1 MKTYKKKLLFSI
13 LSATLFCLLFLSSCE
28 NFLKGENVRREI
40 EDSIAWNNAKDISI
54 NLSCKEDMGIIIP
67 ESTMTGKLGYDMEI
81 QFIPNTEKY
90 VIKNQ
95 NKIFKAVSR
104 KDDSKSLEDYVKFT
118 PVKQSELDKKDGIYR
133 AKVKVIKE
141 NQDILICP
149 DCILLPAV
157 TSYTPATGTKNFANT
172 SVVITF
178 NMLIPQNKIKDNI
191 SIFYN
196 DIDCTS
202 QLFETPV
209 VSEVQYNN
217 GEKRTQVTIKPKALA
232 LRNFIKD
239 DQSASVIDM
248 DVLLSEE
255 IGIVEENVTIP
266 LKQDS
271 NSKFKVRYS
280 SEIELDPPTENIFF
294 VTAHEIELDS
304 AETLSDGKFAMG
316 DFDLSNTKADSEKI
330 IQNKCGSILYIYGK
344 YFDDGSGVKNVSVVE
359 QRIKARTNYTDV
371 TEDEIPVT
379 YQADS
384 ENAEFFDDG
393 TGFTTFYI
401 KHPIQSEEGA
411 VNLKVSVK
419 DFCDN
424 VSTIKN
430 FTAMKMDKIGE
441 GFTHAL
447 YNSTS
452 NTTPTFADY
461 IQNYKK
467 VRIQLGHHNYIYG
480 TIYDPNE
487 RFTLIGK
494 YPDKNGVEFSE
505 QCTYVSDN
513 NYTLEL
519 NVDSLNGL
527 PFHVIIRDEFGHEKE
542 ADFTFPEPPVLKS
555 ITEKPDR
562 EDGRYE
568 VIFYD
573 SVLLYELDAQGNGT
587 KLNSTRI
594 DNSTVAY
601 YCDPNLQYYVCNTRY
616 SFYGQP
622 QLFEVTK
629 LQTPDNVVITDVS
642 CSTTEET
649 GFYNMTVSV
658 APDSWQ
664 KFDRIFI
671 DDSFTAVWNFK
682 KDSLTHTISYSIS
695 AAGTQHILFGSK
707 GVSRSNGTPIN
718 VVVDKAALDNEAPD
732 IYGLTG
738 NQTWKSTFEDADY
751 YNYELADAYNDISYG
766 DLSFE
771 NYSGDEDSIE
781 IASGSEIIYH
791 IPVWA
796 LEEASKKN
804 NGSVD
809 SYISST
815 RFTKAFLEC
824 EDVADNYRDEY
835 KELIFNTLTTFKVSG
850 YQYDEDSPTCN
861 LVAKPK
867 SNKDNLGSVN
877 IYVAKLTAPTAQD
890 EIYYNWVQE
899 GSAQSK
905 TTAKSDDKY
914 TISGVSLPK
923 NSFVKILVQKNGGV
937 FADAQ
942 YIYTGSTRNTKEYDY
957 IIANGS
963 SKDSVVV
970 SSDAPVFVHT
980 LVTSKA
986 YDECKDWSIEEWEH
1000 HRKHI
1005 GDKYLNFTN
1014 GSLPKIYSI
1023 PMDIIKQEGWKHY
1036 VVVAHFADGSTV
1048 MSGVMQK

>member
-1 MKTYKKKLLFSI
+1 MKPSAKKSLLNISGK
-13 LSATLFCLLFLSSCE
+13 TLFCLLFLSSCE
-28 NFLKGENVRREI
+28 NFLNGGNVRNQI
-40 EDSIAWNNAKDISI
+40 EDKIAYKNAKDISI
-54 NLSCKEDMGIIIP
+54 SLDCKDMGIIIP

-104 KDDSKSLEDYVKFT
+104 KDVSKSLEDYVKFT
-118 PVKQSELDKKDGIYR
+118 PVKQTELDKKDGIYR

-141 NQDILICP
+141 NEDILICP
-149 DCILLPAV
+149 DCILLPSV
-157 TSYTPATGTKNFANT
+157 TSYTPAAGTKNFANT
-172 SVVITF
+172 PVVITF

-202 QLFETPV
+202 QLFENPV
-209 VSEVQYNN
+209 VSEVLIN

-248 DVLLSEE
+248 DVSLSEE
-255 IGIVEENVTIP
+255 IVIVEENITIP

-316 DFDLSNTKADSEKI
+316 DFDLSKTKADSEKI

-467 VRIQLGHHNYIYG
+467 VRIQLGHPNYIYG

-562 EDGRYE
+562 EDGKYE

-642 CSTTEET
+642 CSKNET
-649 GFYNMTVSV
+649 AGYYNMTVSV

-695 AAGTQHILFGSK
+695 AAGTQHTLFGSK

-751 YNYELADAYNDISYG
+751 YNYKLADAYNDISYG
-766 DLSFE
+766 FLDFD
-771 NYSGDEDSIE
+771 NYSGYLDPDE
-781 IASGSEIIYH
+781 IAPETEFIFH
-791 IPVWA
+791 IPVWD
-796 LEEASKKN
+796 LEEASEKN
-804 NGSVD
+804 NGSVA
-809 SYISST
+809 SYISSSM
-815 RFTKAFLEC
+815 FTKAFLEC
-824 EDVADNYRDEY
+824 EDVAGNYRDEY
-835 KELIFNTLTTFKVSG
+835 KELIFNTLTTFKVSN
-850 YQYDEDSPTCN
+850 YQYDPDSPTCN
-861 LVAKPK
+861 LVAEPK
-867 SNKDNLGSVN
+867 SNKDSLGTVN
-877 IYVAKLTAPTAQD
+877 VYVAKLTPPSAQSN
-890 EIYYNWVQE
+890 EIYYSWIQE
-899 GSAQSK
+899 GDAQNKSAEK
-905 TTAKSDDKY
+905 TGSKY

-923 NSFVKILVQKNGGV
+923 DSFVKILVKKNQDV

-942 YIYTGSTRNTKEYDY
+942 YIYTGAVQNTGEYDY

-970 SSDAPVFVHT
+970 SSDAPAFVHT
-980 LVTSKA
+980 LVTGKT
-986 YDECKDWSIEEWEH
+986 YEECKDWTIEEWEH
-1000 HRKHI
+1000 HRRHI
-1005 GDKYLNFTN
+1005 GDKYLEFTT
-1014 GSLPKIYSI
+1014 GSLPKVYSI
-1023 PMDIIKQEGWKHY
+1023 PMDKIKAKRWKCY
-1036 VVVAHFADGSTV
+1036 VVVVHFADGSKV
-1048 MSGVMQK
+1048 MSEVKQR